1 MPMPAVRIFH
11 PDGRIDADYPP
22 VKGITLR
29 EYFAGRAMQSL
40 VANLSMGA
48 EIARIFDTNN
58 KIANAGSPGEGP
70 QEYLA
75 RVAIAQADALL
86 AELAKE
92 GKV

>member
-29 EYFAGRAMQSL
+29 EHLAGRAMQGLLANPHCTVDGNAL
-40 VANLSMGA
+40 VIDAVC
-48 EIARIFDTNN
+48 
-58 KIANAGSPGEGP
+58 
-70 QEYLA
+70 LA
-75 RVAIAQADALL
+75 DLL
-86 AELAKE
+86 IAELAKE